1 MSHLLDSVDIAM
13 AEMSTFANGLLY
25 QPEKSDN
32 VLNETLILQY
42 HVRMVCRMG

>member
-32 VLNETLILQY
+32 ILNETLILFY
-42 HVRMVCRMG
+42 NVCMVCHLG

>member
-13 AEMSTFANGLLY
+13 AEMSTSVYGLLY

-32 VLNETLILQY
+32 VLNEILILY
-42 HVRMVCRMG
+42 YKVCLVCHLG